1 MFRFIGNILWFVLG
15 GFWMGLGWW
24 FAGLVALLTIV
35 GIPWARAC
43 FTIGTFSFWPFGRVA
58 VPRQHVTGRH
68 DVGTGALGT
77 IGNIVWFLL
86 AGWWLALGHIIAA
99 VLNFIT
105 FIGIPFG
112 IQHVKLAGIALMPVG
127 LSVVT
132 KEEYAGSLAGGR
144 RSDPV

>member
-15 GFWMGLGWW
+15 GFWMGVGWW
-24 FAGLVALLTIV
+24 FVGLIAFVTIV
-35 GIPWARAC
+35 GIPWGRAC

-58 VPRQHVTGRH
+58 VPRQHVTGRP
-68 DVGTGALGT
+68 DIGTGPLGL

-86 AGWWLALGHIIAA
+86 AGWWLALGHIFAA

-112 IQHVKLAGIALMPVG
+112 IQHIKLAGVALMPVG
-127 LSVVT
+127 LTVVR
-132 KEEYAGSLAGGR
+132 KEDYREPR
-144 RSDPV
+144 